1 MASKSLNQTAHRPG
15 KFQPTLPGIDCAP
28 PPVRARLVEMH
39 RRPAVSRG
47 RRPDGSF
54 GPVIRVAPRTAF
66 ADYPEMQLGSTGA
79 SCTAL
84 LLDID
89 RPTAYEETCGLVLDG
104 LIGWPNWVAESKAT
118 GHIHVAYG
126 LRTPVHTGPQARA
139 RPLRYSGRIAEWLAH
154 VTDADAGYNAFLTHN
169 PVYDSLY
176 RTFWLAEQPYTLA
189 DLYAFVPSTFRIPKQ
204 PRTEYGRNCEL
215 YRLSSKWAGH
225 LYNLDR
231 PVLDYLQSL
240 NADYLHPLPEAEVRG
255 IARSVER
262 QRQRDLAKGWHRP
275 DFFGRQR
282 ARGQRSGQARRIKTA
297 DRDRKIVDLHGQGLS
312 QRQIAKEVDM
322 TRGGVT
328 RVLERAGA
336 QRPEPKPEPGRAARE
351 REIEAS
357 VLAMHGH
364 GIGQRRIAAAHGVS
378 RWQVRRI
385 IRAAKTG
392 VGGVDS
398 EPTQAR
404 VGARSD
410 PDVGVSV
417 CPAAETKPESDLAK
431 PESTHGEGV
440 RGRGPAR
447 SDSGPVADPGLAALA
462 RSAARRRGEV
472 DIHTD

>member
-1 MASKSLNQTAHRPG
+1 MAPRSVQPQAEQPG
-15 KFQPTLPGIDCAP
+15 KFQPTLPGIDFAP

-47 RRPDGSF
+47 RRPDDSF
-54 GPVIRVAPRTAF
+54 GPVIHVAPRTAF
-66 ADYPEMQLGSTGA
+66 ANYPEIQLGSTGS

-104 LIGWPNWVAESKAT
+104 LMAWPNWVAESKAT
-118 GHIHVAYG
+118 GHIHVAWG

-176 RTFWLAEQPYTLA
+176 RTFWLAEQPYALA
-189 DLYAFVPSTFRIPKQ
+189 DLYAFVPATFRIPKQ

-215 YRLSSKWAGH
+215 YRLGSKWAGY

-231 PVLDYLQSL
+231 PVLDYLRSL
-240 NADYLHPLPEAEVRG
+240 NADYRYPLPEAEVRG

-297 DRDRKIVDLHGQGLS
+297 DRDRKILDLHDQGLS
-312 QRQIAKEVDM
+312 QVAIAKEVGM
-322 TRGGVT
+322 TRTGVQH
-328 RVLERAGA
+328 VLEREGA
-336 QRPEPKPEPGRAARE
+336 QSQSAPRRTASKAEL
-351 REIEAS
+351 EAS

-378 RWQVRRI
+378 RRQVIRI

-392 VGGVDS
+392 VDRPAG
-398 EPTQAR
+398 EPIQDR
-404 VGARSD
+404 VGKRSES
-410 PDVGVSV
+410 DVGVSV
-417 CPAAETKPESDLAK
+417 CPAAETKPASDPAK
-431 PESTHGEGV
+431 PESTDGEGV
-440 RGRGPAR
+440 QGIDRYM
-447 SDSGPVADPGLAALA
+447 
-462 RSAARRRGEV
+462 
-472 DIHTD
+472 

>member
-1 MASKSLNQTAHRPG
+1 MATRSVQPQAEQPG
-15 KFQPTLPGIDCAP
+15 KFQPTLPGIDFAP

-47 RRPDGSF
+47 RRPDGGF

-104 LIGWPNWVAESKAT
+104 LMAWPNWVAESKAT
-118 GHIHVAYG
+118 GHIHVAWG

-139 RPLRYSGRIAEWLAH
+139 QPLRYSGRIAEWLAH

-169 PVYDSLY
+169 PVFDSLY
-176 RTFWLAEQPYTLA
+176 RTFWLEEQPYTLA
-189 DLYAFVPSTFRIPKQ
+189 DLYAFVPATFRIPKQ

-215 YRLSSKWAGH
+215 YRLGSKWAGY

-231 PVLDYLQSL
+231 PALDYLRSL

-282 ARGQRSGQARRIKTA
+282 ARGQRSGQARRTKSA
-297 DRDRKIVDLHGQGLS
+297 DRDRKILDLHGQGLS
-312 QRQIAKEVDM
+312 QVAIAKEVDM
-322 TRGGVT
+322 TRQGVAK
-328 RVLERAGA
+328 VLERTDA
-336 QRPEPKPEPGRAARE
+336 QRPEPELESGRAARE
-351 REIEAS
+351 REREAS

-378 RWQVRRI
+378 LGKVQRL
-385 IRAAKTG
+385 IRAVEKQVNRGAT
-392 VGGVDS
+392 
-398 EPTQAR
+398 EPTQDR
-404 VGARSD
+404 VGKRSD

-431 PESTHGEGV
+431 PESTDGEGV
-440 RGRGPAR
+440 RGRGGR
-447 SDSGPVADPGLAALA
+447 KVDSAACDADLAALA
-462 RSAARRRGEV
+462 AAADRRRRQV
-472 DIHTD
+472 DVRLN